1 MNLLKLFSV
10 IALLLLTSCN
20 IVRVVS
26 DYDKETNF
34 DNYTTFAFF
43 KPGIDKAKISDL
55 DKKRILRAIQDNLM
69 AKGMNKNSNPDIL
82 VSIFTKESQRVD
94 IYQNNFG
101 GAWGWNPYWGGNF
114 NNNRMISSNTEGSLF
129 IDLIDAKTKELIWQG
144 VSHSGIY
151 KGNDI
156 EKREEKIRLIVS
168 KILAQYPPNANNK

>member
-1 MNLLKLFSV
+1 MNLLKISSV
-10 IALLLLTSCN
+10 IILLVLTSCN
-20 IVRVVS
+20 TIRVVS
-26 DYDKETNF
+26 DYDKATNF
-34 DNYTTFAFF
+34 DNYSSFAFY

-55 DKKRILRAIQDNLM
+55 DKKRILRAIQSNLM

-114 NNNRMISSNTEGSLF
+114 NNNRMITSNIEGSLF
-129 IDLIDAKTKELIWQG
+129 IDLIDAKTNELLWQG

-156 EKREEKIRLIVS
+156 EKREEKINLIVS
-168 KILAQYPPNANNK
+168 KILEQYPPDTTNK

>member
-1 MNLLKLFSV
+1 
-10 IALLLLTSCN
+10 
-20 IVRVVS
+20 
-26 DYDKETNF
+26 
-34 DNYTTFAFF
+34 
-43 KPGIDKAKISDL
+43 
-55 DKKRILRAIQDNLM
+55 
-69 AKGMNKNSNPDIL
+69 MNKNSSPDIL

-151 KGNDI
+151 NGNDI

-168 KILAQYPPNANNK
+168 KILAQYPPNVNNK

>member
-26 DYDKETNF
+26 DYDKATNF
-34 DNYTTFAFF
+34 DNYTSFAFF

-82 VSIFTKESQRVD
+82 VSIFTKESQRVLTF
-94 IYQNNFG
+94 IKTTLVAP
-101 GAWGWNPYWGGNF
+101 GAGTHIGEE
-114 NNNRMISSNTEGSLF
+114 TL
-129 IDLIDAKTKELIWQG
+129 TT
-144 VSHSGIY
+144 
-151 KGNDI
+151 I
-156 EKREEKIRLIVS
+156 E
-168 KILAQYPPNANNK
+168 

>member
-1 MNLLKLFSV
+1 MNVLKLFSV

-114 NNNRMISSNTEGSLF
+114 NNNRMISSNIEGSLF
-129 IDLIDAKTKELIWQG
+129 IDLIDANTKELIWQG

-156 EKREEKIRLIVS
+156 ETREENIRLIVS

>member
-1 MNLLKLFSV
+1 MNVLKFFSV
-10 IALLLLTSCN
+10 IALLVLTSCN
-20 IVRVVS
+20 TVRVVS
-26 DYDKETNF
+26 DYDKATNF
-34 DNYTTFAFF
+34 DNYTSFAFF

-168 KILAQYPPNANNK
+168 KILAQYPPNVNNK

>member
-1 MNLLKLFSV
+1 MNLLKISSV
-10 IALLLLTSCN
+10 IFLLVLTSCN
-20 IVRVVS
+20 TIGVVS
-26 DYDKETNF
+26 DYDKATNF
-34 DNYTTFAFF
+34 DNYSSFAFY

-55 DKKRILRAIQDNLM
+55 DKKRILRAIQSNLM
-69 AKGMNKNSNPDIL
+69 AKGMNKNNNPDIL

-114 NNNRMISSNTEGSLF
+114 NNNRMITSNIEGSLF
-129 IDLIDAKTKELIWQG
+129 IDLIDAKTNELLWQG

-156 EKREEKIRLIVS
+156 EKREEKINLIVS
-168 KILAQYPPNANNK
+168 KILEQYHPDTTNK

>member
-1 MNLLKLFSV
+1 MNLLKFFSV
-10 IALLLLTSCN
+10 IALLFLTSCN

-26 DYDKETNF
+26 DYDKATNF

-114 NNNRMISSNTEGSLF
+114 NNNRMISSNIEGSLF
-129 IDLIDAKTKELIWQG
+129 IDLIDANTKELIWQG

-151 KGNDI
+151 NGNGI

>member
-1 MNLLKLFSV
+1 MKLLKTFS
-10 IALLLLTSCN
+10 IFCLLILSSCN

-26 DYDKETNF
+26 DYDKTTNF
-34 DNYTTFAFF
+34 DNYSSFAFF

-69 AKGMNKNSNPDIL
+69 AKGMNKNSSPDIL

-114 NNNRMISSNTEGSLF
+114 NNNRMISSNIEGSLF

-151 KGNDI
+151 RGNDI

-168 KILAQYPPNANNK
+168 KILAKYPPDQNNK

>member
-1 MNLLKLFSV
+1 MNVLKLFSV

-114 NNNRMISSNTEGSLF
+114 NNNRMISSNIEGSLF
-129 IDLIDAKTKELIWQG
+129 IDLIDANTKELIWQG

>member
-1 MNLLKLFSV
+1 MNLLKFFSV

-34 DNYTTFAFF
+34 DNYTSFAFF

-69 AKGMNKNSNPDIL
+69 AKGMNKNSSPDIL

-144 VSHSGIY
+144 VSHSGLY
-151 KGNDI
+151 NGNDI

-168 KILAQYPPNANNK
+168 KILAQYPPNVNNK

>member
-1 MNLLKLFSV
+1 MNLLKFFSV

-114 NNNRMISSNTEGSLF
+114 NNNRMISSNIEG
-129 IDLIDAKTKELIWQG
+129 
-144 VSHSGIY
+144 
-151 KGNDI
+151 
-156 EKREEKIRLIVS
+156 KRWVYLV
-168 KILAQYPPNANNK
+168 

>member
-1 MNLLKLFSV
+1 MNLLKISSV
-10 IALLLLTSCN
+10 IFLLVLTSCN
-20 IVRVVS
+20 TIGVVS
-26 DYDKETNF
+26 DYDKATNF
-34 DNYTTFAFF
+34 DNYSSFAFY

-55 DKKRILRAIQDNLM
+55 DKKRILRAIQSNLM
-69 AKGMNKNSNPDIL
+69 AKGMNKNNNPDIL

-114 NNNRMISSNTEGSLF
+114 NNNRMITSNIEGSLF
-129 IDLIDAKTKELIWQG
+129 IDLIDAKTNELLWQG

-156 EKREEKIRLIVS
+156 EKREEKINLIVS
-168 KILAQYPPNANNK
+168 KILEQYPPDTANK

>member
-114 NNNRMISSNTEGSLF
+114 NNNRMISSNIEGSLF
-129 IDLIDAKTKELIWQG
+129 IDLIDANTKELIWQG

>member
-1 MNLLKLFSV
+1 MKLLKTFS
-10 IALLLLTSCN
+10 ILCLLILSSCN

-26 DYDKETNF
+26 DYDKTTNF
-34 DNYTTFAFF
+34 DNYSSFAFF

-69 AKGMNKNSNPDIL
+69 AKGMNKNSSPDIL

-114 NNNRMISSNTEGSLF
+114 NNNRMISSNIEGSLF

-151 KGNDI
+151 RGNDI

-168 KILAQYPPNANNK
+168 KILAQYPPDQNNK

>member
-1 MNLLKLFSV
+1 MNVLKFFSV
-10 IALLLLTSCN
+10 IALLVLTSCN
-20 IVRVVS
+20 TVRVVS

-69 AKGMNKNSNPDIL
+69 AKGMNKNSSPDIL